1 MDEFWPRYGTSK
13 ILRFSREWLGLFWLV
28 LDHRKTHQQQIAER
42 RPVAFLNCLASI
54 DSTDRSEQISI
65 YVTAGAGRH
74 SSKAGFTVLS
84 ILPYCPHEKILRIFK
99 DELRIDYDL
108 DEVQSVFAV
117 LLGFLDS

>member
-1 MDEFWPRYGTSK
+1 MDEFWPRYGTAK

-28 LDHRKTHQQQIAER
+28 LDHMKTHQQQIAET
-42 RPVAFLNCLASI
+42 SI

-84 ILPYCPHEKILRIFK
+84 ILPYCPHGKILRIFK